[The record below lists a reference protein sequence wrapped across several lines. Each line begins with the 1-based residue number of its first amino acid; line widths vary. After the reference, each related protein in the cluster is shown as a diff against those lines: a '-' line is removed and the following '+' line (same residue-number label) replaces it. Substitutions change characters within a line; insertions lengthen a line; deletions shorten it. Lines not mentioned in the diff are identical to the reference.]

1 MRVRM
6 RMREPDAFLREL
18 FVLLLMGFSTT
29 LTGVGLVEALR
40 GATRGGGRRS
50 CTCTTDTNVNES
62 LRLAL

>member
-1 MRVRM
+1 MRMIM

-18 FVLLLMGFSTT
+18 LSFRVPGFSTT

-40 GATRGGGRRS
+40 GATCGGGRRS
-50 CTCTTDTNVNES
+50 CTTDTNVNES

>member
-40 GATRGGGRRS
+40 GATCGGVRRS
-50 CTCTTDTNVNES
+50 CTTDTNVNES

>member
-6 RMREPDAFLREL
+6 RKREPDAFLREL

-40 GATRGGGRRS
+40 GATCGGGRRS
-50 CTCTTDTNVNES
+50 CTTDTNVNES